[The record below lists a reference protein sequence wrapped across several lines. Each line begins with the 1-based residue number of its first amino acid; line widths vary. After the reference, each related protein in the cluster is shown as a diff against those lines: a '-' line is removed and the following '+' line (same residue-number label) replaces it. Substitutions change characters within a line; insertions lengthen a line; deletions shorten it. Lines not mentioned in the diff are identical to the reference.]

1 MELRALPNGATL
13 IDDSYN
19 ANPESTRAG
28 LDALASIDAR
38 RRIAVLGEMLELGD
52 ASHDAHHEI
61 GTYAATRADLV
72 LTVGDPA
79 AVIADGAGEKA
90 LALPDTPTAID
101 WLRTHLSPGDVVLV
115 KASRGARLDQVAAA
129 LA

>member
-1 MELRALPNGATL
+1 MELSALASGATL
-13 IDDSYN
+13 LNDSYN

-38 RRIAVLGEMLELGD
+38 RRIAVLGEMLELGET
-52 ASHDAHHEI
+52 SREAHHEI

-72 LTVGDPA
+72 LTVGEAA
-79 AVIADGAGEKA
+79 AVIADGAGESA
-90 LALPDTPTAID
+90 MALPDNAAAID
-101 WLRTHLSPGDVVLV
+101 WLRSHLAPGDVVLV

-129 LA
+129 LV